1 MGTATAFSLIDSEKN
16 YLGTSIG
23 AGMGIAAEALSS
35 KTSQLPNIAF
45 ETPKKVIGTNTV
57 DSMKSGLICQNAA
70 LIDGMIERIEEEY
83 GEECVIVATGRYSS
97 LVTPLCKHKII
108 CDKELILK
116 GLIEVYYKN
125 C

>member
-1 MGTATAFSLIDSEKN
+1 MSFWGSKQEWLMFLPGRPLKQLS
-16 YLGTSIG
+16 
-23 AGMGIAAEALSS
+23 MGIAAEALSS

-57 DSMKSGLICQNAA
+57 DSMKSGLIYQNAA
-70 LIDGMIERIEEEY
+70 LIDGMIDRIEEEY

-97 LVTPLCKHKII
+97 LVTPLCKRKII

>member
-1 MGTATAFSLIDSEKN
+1 MERT
-16 YLGTSIG
+16 
-23 AGMGIAAEALSS
+23 
-35 KTSQLPNIAF
+35 
-45 ETPKKVIGTNTV
+45 
-57 DSMKSGLICQNAA
+57 AA

-83 GEECVIVATGRYSS
+83 GEKCVLIATGRYADI
-97 LVTPLCKHKII
+97 VAPLCKHKII